1 MFDPN
6 SDREDYGKL
15 LAPPADFILDFAI
28 GTTYSLDLDTLTG
41 ASIALGLSGETDS
54 DLLKN
59 PVYLLE
65 ALETI
70 GDKTAIFCEAGQI
83 HKPNTPTA
91 LYILLE
97 KMVFEVIMPMK
108 KGAARYPS
116 FHPKFWLI
124 KYISKDGDE
133 LYRVIVLSRNLTFD
147 HSWDISFAMDGRRL
161 NKFYKK
167 NEPLQDFLGF
177 LAKNIP
183 DSENGKAKS
192 KRIRDIANELS
203 FVKFDLNSNVFTDYD
218 FIPHGIKNQNGGIY
232 SIKNNQLFWNYGDEI
247 EIGGYNDVFIIS
259 PFISKKTIR
268 YFTERNKRMGKGK
281 AKQVLITREMS
292 LPVLDKR
299 DFKDYDVY
307 VIKDSVIDGASE
319 VSEGTGENNIE
330 VLNNANEYM
339 RQDIHAKVYMV
350 RKNTETDLYLGS
362 MNASENAINGNV
374 EFMMGLYTQNR
385 YLNMDK
391 MKKDIFGEKEDSN
404 PFRKVSAT
412 DVSLAQEEDTSELN
426 GIIKALVR
434 MAPRGKVRCVDNF
447 YNISIHFDSFK
458 ESMIPID
465 AKISISPILSKKTLD
480 INEDMTFEKLTL
492 VQLSEFFTLTVS
504 FKGKNAE
511 RVVVIPITGMPENRE
526 REVISSVVNEECFYR
541 YIAFLL
547 GDDYVLNAISANPE
561 LIRDSTASNNSFHY
575 LPGLYE
581 KMLKASAEDYAAER
595 FDRIE
600 NLVKALKNKGTVP
613 NGFESVYSVF
623 RKAVNAK

>member
-1 MFDPN
+1 
-6 SDREDYGKL
+6 
-15 LAPPADFILDFAI
+15 
-28 GTTYSLDLDTLTG
+28 
-41 ASIALGLSGETDS
+41 
-54 DLLKN
+54 
-59 PVYLLE
+59 
-65 ALETI
+65 
-70 GDKTAIFCEAGQI
+70 
-83 HKPNTPTA
+83 
-91 LYILLE
+91 
-97 KMVFEVIMPMK
+97 
-108 KGAARYPS
+108 
-116 FHPKFWLI
+116 
-124 KYISKDGDE
+124 
-133 LYRVIVLSRNLTFD
+133 
-147 HSWDISFAMDGRRL
+147 
-161 NKFYKK
+161 
-167 NEPLQDFLGF
+167 
-177 LAKNIP
+177 
-183 DSENGKAKS
+183 
-192 KRIRDIANELS
+192 
-203 FVKFDLNSNVFTDYD
+203 
-218 FIPHGIKNQNGGIY
+218 
-232 SIKNNQLFWNYGDEI
+232 
-247 EIGGYNDVFIIS
+247 
-259 PFISKKTIR
+259 
-268 YFTERNKRMGKGK
+268 MGKGK

-292 LPVLDKR
+292 LPLLDKR
-299 DFKDYDVY
+299 DFKDYEVY

-391 MKKDIFGEKEDSN
+391 MKKDLFGEKEDSN

-434 MAPRGKVRCVDNF
+434 MAPRGKVRCKDNF
-447 YNISIHFDSFK
+447 YSISIHYDSFK
-458 ESMIPID
+458 ESMIPIG

-511 RVVVIPITGMPENRE
+511 RVVVIPITGMPEKRE
-526 REVISSVVNEECFYR
+526 SEVISSVINEECFYR

-581 KMLKASAEDYAAER
+581 KMLKASAEDYAVER

-613 NGFESVYSVF
+613 IGFESVYSVF